1 MYKARIRQWEFN
13 KNIRGDDW
21 AALAILHKIRKDSGK
36 SSTVFLVHGKK
47 KTVADL
53 QKYIQSKNMSE
64 DEFLAAALDNAIP
77 AHVRCYTPDREG
89 RDVSPNQSSSDEA
102 SSPSPIK
109 SAHSDAL
116 RLSPSSSRSHL
127 SPFNDTSIISPD
139 GPSYGDVPTP
149 STRITEYSQPEDAQL
164 EDARHF
170 DGYLEDEAGYVM
182 VSREIAPSEDS
193 YDVMCDQVQRDVE
206 TMASQVL
213 KPTSLMTSYGA
224 EDIPSFQLM
233 SATPPPDSAWQP
245 PHLCSKCHRP
255 TSAHFISL
263 DRLAPPNAVVRNLLN
278 NTQEESMTLP
288 STTKDYDGATRW
300 VSLCFSACIYMS
312 RSEAE
317 FGKKSLVEAASVFEN
332 MLVKRDGLIFTAL
345 HLVVTILH
353 MHNQGDITKSIVQ
366 SASAVADR
374 LLGPEDPIKLT
385 LQFEEARADL
395 GLSKSSIRSTTLR
408 KIFEDFEAKLTM
420 SHPWTISAFY
430 NLGWMLL
437 WEGSYC
443 QDKEHAQA
451 LYAEAEDKLQK
462 LYQVSSASLTPQHM
476 QSITTLTTLSRAQSN
491 QGKKD
496 AAIETMS
503 KAIHDCRY
511 TLGRSHPFRLEA
523 KRRLAVMYEEKGE
536 KHKMETLYWD
546 VLRGRIMMLGRNH
559 PLTDGARIA
568 LTDLL
573 KDLGKWDEN
582 GEAKW
587 MIDELFEKTSE
598 SSSQYEAF

>member
-1 MYKARIRQWEFN
+1 MYKGRIRQWEFN

-21 AALAILHKIRKDSGK
+21 SALAILHKIRKDSGK
-36 SSTVFLVHGKK
+36 RSTAFIVHGKK

-53 QKYIQSKNMSE
+53 QRHIKSKNMSE
-64 DEFLAAALDNAIP
+64 DEFLAAALDSAIP
-77 AHVRCYTPDREG
+77 AHVRCYTPDPEK

-102 SSPSPIK
+102 SSPSPTK
-109 SAHSDAL
+109 SAHPDAMH
-116 RLSPSSSRSHL
+116 LSPSSSRSYL
-127 SPFNDTSIISPD
+127 SPFNDTSTASYD
-139 GPSYGDVPTP
+139 GPNYEDVPTP
-149 STRITEYSQPEDAQL
+149 STRITDYSQTVDVQHSDQHADHESD
-164 EDARHF
+164 
-170 DGYLEDEAGYVM
+170 YVM
-182 VSREIAPSEDS
+182 VSPEIDPLGDS
-193 YDVMCDQVQRDVE
+193 FDVMCDQVQMDVE
-206 TMASQVL
+206 TMASQLL
-213 KPTSLMTSYGA
+213 KPTPLMTGYGA
-224 EDIPSFQLM
+224 KDIPSFQLV
-233 SATPPPDSAWQP
+233 SATPPPDSAWRP
-245 PHLCSKCHRP
+245 PQLCSKCHRP

-263 DRLAPPNAVVRNLLN
+263 DKLAPPTMVVRNLLN
-278 NTQEESMTLP
+278 GSQGESMTLP

-300 VSLCFSACIYMS
+300 VSLCFSACIYLS
-312 RSEAE
+312 RGEAE
-317 FGKKSLVEAASVFEN
+317 FSKKSLADAATVFEN

-345 HLVVTILH
+345 HLMVVILH
-353 MHNQGDITKSIVQ
+353 THNQGDITKSIVQ

-374 LLGPEDPIKLT
+374 LLGPEDPIRLT
-385 LQFEEARADL
+385 LQFEDARADL
-395 GLSKSSIRSTTLR
+395 GLSKSNIRSATLR

-443 QDKEHAQA
+443 EDKDHAQA

-476 QSITTLTTLSRAQSN
+476 QSITALTTLSRAQSN

-496 AAIETMS
+496 AAVETML
-503 KAIHDCRY
+503 KAIHDCRH

-546 VLRGRIMMLGRNH
+546 ILRGRVMMLGRNH
-559 PLTDGARIA
+559 PFTDGARIA
-568 LTDLL
+568 LTNLL

>member
-1 MYKARIRQWEFN
+1 MYKGRIRRWEFN

-36 SSTVFLVHGKK
+36 RSTAFLVHGKK

-53 QKYIQSKNMSE
+53 QKHVQSKNMSE

-77 AHVRCYTPDREG
+77 AHVRCYTPDPEE
-89 RDVSPNQSSSDEA
+89 RDVSSNQSSSDET
-102 SSPSPIK
+102 SSPSPVK
-109 SAHSDAL
+109 CAHSDAL
-116 RLSPSSSRSHL
+116 RLSPSSSRSYL
-127 SPFNDTSIISPD
+127 SPFNATSTISHD

-149 STRITEYSQPEDAQL
+149 STRITDYSPL
-164 EDARHF
+164 EDPQHL
-170 DGYLEDEAGYVM
+170 DGCPEGEADYVM
-182 VSREIAPSEDS
+182 VSHEIAPSGDS
-193 YDVMCDQVQRDVE
+193 CDMMCDQVQKDVE
-206 TMASQVL
+206 TMASQLL
-213 KPTSLMTSYGA
+213 KPTSLMASYGA

-255 TSAHFISL
+255 TSTHFISL
-263 DRLAPPNAVVRNLLN
+263 DRLTPPNAVVRNLLT
-278 NTQEESMTLP
+278 NTQGESMTLP

-300 VSLCFSACIYMS
+300 VSLCFSACIYMG

-317 FGKKSLVEAASVFEN
+317 FGRKSLVEAASVFEN

-395 GLSKSSIRSTTLR
+395 GLSKSSIRSATLR

-420 SHPWTISAFY
+420 SHPWTIVAFY

-443 QDKEHAQA
+443 QDKERAQA

-476 QSITTLTTLSRAQSN
+476 QSITALTTLSRAQSN

-496 AAIETMS
+496 AAIETMM

-523 KRRLAVMYEEKGE
+523 KRRLAVMYEDKGE
-536 KHKMETLYWD
+536 KHKMESLYWD
-546 VLRGRIMMLGRNH
+546 VLRGRVMMLGRNH

-573 KDLGKWDEN
+573 KDLGKWDED

-587 MIDELFEKTSE
+587 MIDEIFEKTSE

>member
-1 MYKARIRQWEFN
+1 MYKGRIRQWEFN

-21 AALAILHKIRKDSGK
+21 TALAILHKIRKDSGK
-36 SSTVFLVHGKK
+36 RSTAFLVHGKK

-53 QKYIQSKNMSE
+53 QRHIKNKNMSE

-77 AHVRCYTPDREG
+77 AHVRCYTPDPEK
-89 RDVSPNQSSSDEA
+89 RDVSPNQTSSDET
-102 SSPSPIK
+102 SSPSPTK
-109 SAHSDAL
+109 SAHPDAL
-116 RLSPSSSRSHL
+116 RLSPSSSRSYL
-127 SPFNDTSIISPD
+127 SPFNDTSTISHD
-139 GPSYGDVPTP
+139 GPSYGDAPTP
-149 STRITEYSQPEDAQL
+149 STRMTEYSQPEDAQY
-164 EDARHF
+164 F
-170 DGYLEDEAGYVM
+170 DDYPEDESDYVM
-182 VSREIAPSEDS
+182 VSPEIAPAGDS
-193 YDVMCDQVQRDVE
+193 CEVMCDQIQKDVV
-206 TMASQVL
+206 TIASQLL

-245 PHLCSKCHRP
+245 PRLCSKCHGP

-263 DRLAPPNAVVRNLLN
+263 DRLAPRNAVARNLLN
-278 NTQEESMTLP
+278 NTQGESMTLP

-317 FGKKSLVEAASVFEN
+317 FGKKSLAEAASVFEN

-345 HLVVTILH
+345 HLTVTILH

-366 SASAVADR
+366 SASTVADR

-385 LQFEEARADL
+385 LQFEEARANL
-395 GLSKSSIRSTTLR
+395 GLKESSIRSATLR
-408 KIFEDFEAKLTM
+408 KIFEDFEAKLTI
-420 SHPWTISAFY
+420 SHPWTIAAFY
-430 NLGWMLL
+430 NFGWMLL

-451 LYAEAEDKLQK
+451 LYADAEDKLQK

-476 QSITTLTTLSRAQSN
+476 QSITALTTLSRAQSN

-496 AAIETMS
+496 AAIKTMS

-523 KRRLAVMYEEKGE
+523 KRRLAVIYEAKGE
-536 KHKMETLYWD
+536 KEKMETLYWD

-559 PLTDGARIA
+559 PFTDGARMA